1 MGLDAQG
8 SSCAAAGGRGKV
20 RSVRDHV
27 VESAHLISE
36 LEDLRTPNAELEARL
51 ATHAVTEREVSE
63 HLQQRT
69 AELAI
74 VNSVQHALAEQLDMQ
89 AIVDVVGE

>member
-20 RSVRDHV
+20 RSMRDHV
-27 VESAHLISE
+27 VESAHLIAE
-36 LEDLRTPNAELEARL
+36 LEEIRARNAELEARL
-51 ATHAVTEREVSE
+51 AAQAVTEREVSE
-63 HLQQRT
+63 QLQQRT

-74 VNSVQHALAEQLDMQ
+74 VNSVQQALAEQLDMQ
-89 AIVDVVGE
+89 AIVDVVGD